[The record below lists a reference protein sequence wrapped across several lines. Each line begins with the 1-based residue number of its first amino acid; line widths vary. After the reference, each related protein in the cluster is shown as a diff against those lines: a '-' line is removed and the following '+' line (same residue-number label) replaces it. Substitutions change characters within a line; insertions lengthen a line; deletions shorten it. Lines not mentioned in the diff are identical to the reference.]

1 MASALE
7 SKRSRTCC
15 RTSAELVHPIRGS
28 IALGDACSKSSTHDL
43 VWAMERMAFLAG
55 PYMRAV
61 VMLLAT
67 LKKPPP
73 VHRFAFTAKMRRMA
87 ERGVMYFGMA
97 VTTQKGGTSSA
108 TAVAS
113 DTATRFGKAG

>member
-67 LKKPPP
+67 LKGRR
-73 VHRFAFTAKMRRMA
+73 RFIASPSPRRCVVWPSADEAQRLRELQELDYSAF
-87 ERGVMYFGMA
+87 
-97 VTTQKGGTSSA
+97 
-108 TAVAS
+108 
-113 DTATRFGKAG
+113 